1 VKHRVRVARAED
13 VPPGEGRCVLVHGRR
28 IALFH
33 TDEGF
38 RAIDASCPHRGGPLS
53 DGMLT
58 GLHVTCPLHGWQVSL
73 ANGSV
78 LPPNSGRVGVYE
90 VEDAGDG
97 IYLLLEDAH
106 ALGDATE
113 EGGAADA
120 GATAHRNEGDAA

>member
-1 VKHRVRVARAED
+1 MKHRVQVARPGD
-13 VPPGEGRCVLVHGRR
+13 VPPREGRCVLVRGRR

-58 GLHVTCPLHGWQVSL
+58 GLLVTCPLHGWQVSL

-90 VEDAGDG
+90 VEDAEDG
-97 IYLLLEDAH
+97 IYLVLEDEH

-113 EGGAADA
+113 EGAAAAAGAA
-120 GATAHRNEGDAA
+120 THRNEGDAA